1 MKIFSCFMAIISA
14 KPRKIEK
21 LGPLKIF
28 RCDFRVIKFIFD
40 CSTIPVDQ
48 RGHYNK
54 VEISRI
60 CDEVQDYFQDND
72 MY

>member
-1 MKIFSCFMAIISA
+1 MAIISA

-40 CSTIPVDQ
+40 RSTIPVDQ